1 LARTLGNNAT
11 THNTTTNNDIHI
23 PRMSN
28 IVNPAGEP
36 VVVNNHNGGDLST
49 APTTSTTISPISE
62 NDNTEDNTR
71 LSSSPS
77 ISRRSSH
84 RHHLNL
90 GLGHHN
96 HNHQDATND
105 ENPHPHRK
113 PSSVVKRMT
122 TGLFTPEKKI
132 KRHPGWK
139 TSFVNL
145 AKSSWINLLLVFIPV
160 S

>member
-1 LARTLGNNAT
+1 LARTLGN
-11 THNTTTNNDIHI
+11 THNTTNNDNRI

-28 IVNPAGEP
+28 NIIVNPAGEP
-36 VVVNNHNGGDLST
+36 VVLVNNNDGADLST
-49 APTTSTTISPISE
+49 APTTSTTVSPISE